1 MSSLLQVAG
10 WSILPDLLT
19 RHTLS
24 FIYQTVF
31 KFLHRSPP
39 LQGSPVYARHY
50 RYTYTTVVLGY
61 LLYNFVAASTALP
74 KNFYQLLDVRPDTA
88 DNNELKVAFRAFAK
102 KYHPDRVGPQGE
114 AYFIQ
119 VRDAFEALKDPVVRF
134 AYDRFGPD
142 VLRWKECNT
151 MKEYLRRG
159 LLSSLAYH
167 VMAGAGLVLVSM
179 IGKPSPIAMWRYLL
193 FAVTLAL
200 ELHLLL
206 ALSSQVTEQ
215 SPFVDH
221 IPTSGTLFDP
231 LFPRR
236 VAYQHI
242 QLLRNVFLFLSIALS
257 RVAPVLF
264 PSMMRS
270 DSVVDQQMTKA
281 VAERLGTLAKLTERE
296 LSIMQNVTLN
306 AILDSSDSE
315 GISTEASELPNRL
328 DDDVMRLLTDA
339 MEDILIESRLKS
351 EAGPMRSA
359 WDRAVERRKQQMKLE
374 RHVSSVVPS
383 LGHVSGENSDP
394 KGQEIPLISSV
405 RRRSLRARS
414 VSL

>member
-1 MSSLLQVAG
+1 MSSSLLQIAG

-24 FIYQTVF
+24 FVYQTVF
-31 KFLHRSPP
+31 KFIHRSPP
-39 LQGSPVYARHY
+39 LQGSPAYVRHY
-50 RYTYTTVVLGY
+50 RYTYTAVVLGY
-61 LLYNFVAASTALP
+61 LLYNFLAASTALP
-74 KNFYQLLDVRPDTA
+74 KNFYQLLDVRPDTG
-88 DNNELKVAFRAFAK
+88 DNNELKMAFRAFAR

-167 VMAGAGLVLVSM
+167 VMTGVGLALVSM
-179 IGKPSPIAMWRYLL
+179 IGKPNPVATWRYLL
-193 FAVTLAL
+193 FAVALAL

-206 ALSSQVTEQ
+206 APSSQITEQ

-221 IPTSGTLFDP
+221 VSSSGTFFDR

-242 QLLRNVFLFLSIALS
+242 QLLHQVFFFLSVALS

-264 PSMMRS
+264 PSVMRS
-270 DSVVDQQMTKA
+270 DPAVDRQVMKA
-281 VAERLGTLAKLTERE
+281 VAERLNMLAKSTERE
-296 LSIMQNVTLN
+296 ISIMQNATLH
-306 AILDSSDSE
+306 AILDHDSSKE
-315 GISTEASELPNRL
+315 GLSTEPSELPNRL
-328 DDDVMRLLTDA
+328 DGDIVRILTDA
-339 MEDILIESRLKS
+339 MEDVLIESRLKS

-359 WDRAVERRKQQMKLE
+359 WDRAVEKKKQQLRLE
-374 RHVSSVVPS
+374 RQVGGVMSSLVDGPR
-383 LGHVSGENSDP
+383 GKSDP
-394 KGQEIPLISSV
+394 AGEKIPSI
-405 RRRSLRARS
+405 RRQSLRARS
-414 VSL
+414 MSL